1 MPKGATARS
10 ARVVCQRIFGS
21 RFVFKGIRF
30 GLLTAMGIVS
40 LCLSTLPAKPCNAR
54 GVDIETTRP
63 QWSTTSTFPSAV
75 PKPSCTVP
83 QNGKNKIH
91 WHNTLALNSKLC
103 IPSCAEVRFGLLKW
117 HRKVWNKITIENQQ
131 RSRAPSIM
139 SKGSCWT
146 NPSNRLHSAQQ
157 LLVQKARRR
166 RSSLRWSSLSKPT
179 VHPKHPHWQ
188 PHF

>member
-21 RFVFKGIRF
+21 RCVFKGIRF

-139 SKGSCWT
+139 SKGSCST
-146 NPSNRLHSAQQ
+146 NPSNRSHSAQQ